1 MHRSQSFTS
10 AIRHQFRTPWIAMGM
25 GLIYGIA
32 LTALFA
38 LFFTDCRDIVAP
50 FIDPTAGVVTAA
62 WFALLIRARK
72 QLERADDLA
81 RRS

>member
-1 MHRSQSFTS
+1 MHQSQSFTS

-38 LFFTDCRDIVAP
+38 FSFTDCQDIVAP
-50 FIDPTAGVVTAA
+50 FINPTAGVFIAA
-62 WFALLIRARK
+62 WIALLIRARE

-81 RRS
+81 RQS